1 MNKIGIIFCIVI
13 IIIVIIMIWFFIKFV
28 CFRAHALDYLEN
40 IKEMKS
46 KIQII
51 KTKGNQVIKKMSEV
65 VDMNTSSA
73 DKLASHNQI
82 LKQINFNGRPG
93 GINLD
98 INNLDENSNNL
109 GASIARELSAA
120 RLELNSLIKKY
131 NLYIKQFFNL
141 PFSAILKYKEI
152 DYIDETNLD
161 ESIKLEN
168 KEW

>member
-1 MNKIGIIFCIVI
+1 
-13 IIIVIIMIWFFIKFV
+13 
-28 CFRAHALDYLEN
+28 
-40 IKEMKS
+40 
-46 KIQII
+46 
-51 KTKGNQVIKKMSEV
+51 MSEV

-152 DYIDETNLD
+152 DYIDETNFD

>member
-13 IIIVIIMIWFFIKFV
+13 FILVIILICFLIKFV
-28 CFRAHALDYLEN
+28 HFRTRALNYLEN

-65 VDMNTSSA
+65 VDVNTLSA
-73 DKLASHNQI
+73 DKLASHNQL
-82 LKQINFNGRPG
+82 LKEFNFNSRPG

-98 INNLDENSNNL
+98 INNLDEHSNNL
-109 GASIARELSAA
+109 GAGLARELSAA

-131 NLYIKQFFNL
+131 NLYIKQFFNI
-141 PFSAILKYKEI
+141 PFAAILRYKEI

-161 ESIKLEN
+161 ESTKLEN